1 MSSGPTSRA
10 AGASAG
16 VNAGKD
22 ERASFRDARA
32 LVIFDFD
39 GTLVDTLDDIVVAL
53 NRGRAELGLAPA
65 SRDEVRSWIG
75 YGVQQL
81 IESALPPDRRDEST
95 RRDLLGR
102 YRRHYDVICM
112 DQARVYPGIRETLDA
127 LAGWPLA
134 VVSNKTQYFVDK
146 MLRALELDRHFALA
160 LGGDTLAFK
169 KPDPQVVRH
178 VARTLGVEGLPVIV
192 VGDSDVD
199 MDTASNAGAYGVG
212 CAWGLRGPDVLRRH
226 GARVV
231 LDDAHALV
239 AAITDAAAG

>member
-1 MSSGPTSRA
+1 M
-10 AGASAG
+10 
-16 VNAGKD
+16 D
-22 ERASFRDARA
+22 ERSRFHDARA

-53 NRGRAELGLAPA
+53 NTARGELGLAPA
-65 SRDEVRSWIG
+65 SRDEVQGWIG
-75 YGVQQL
+75 YGVGHL
-81 IESALPPDRRDEST
+81 IDSALPPERRDDAT
-95 RRDLLGR
+95 HRDLLAR

-112 DQARVYPGIRETLDA
+112 NQARVYPGIRETLAA

-146 MLRALELDRHFALA
+146 MLRALALDGHFALA

-169 KPDPQVVRH
+169 KPDAQIVH
-178 VARTLGVEGLPVIV
+178 YVARTLGVEGLPVIV

-199 MDTASNAGAYGVG
+199 MDTARNAGAYGVG

-239 AAITDAAAG
+239 AAITGAAAAG